1 MRASRR
7 PDEVG
12 AAGRFG
18 HAHNAAVS
26 MRLANPISI
35 YSSPALET
43 WLAHTLPHLE
53 DVRIAAVTAPSH
65 AGQSAQTVFIQV
77 HGVRDGARQVLDL
90 VLRRQLEGMDLFL
103 NSDLHWQCDV
113 LKAMARQAGVRV
125 PEVVGIEM
133 ERSVLGSPFYV
144 MTRITGRVVPQN
156 PNYNQAGWLTE
167 LTAEQRCLVW
177 TNNIKALAR
186 VHKVDWR
193 DGFEFMSGLTDGA
206 PGLEQYLHH
215 IERWFTWAANG
226 REQPVADAALEWLR
240 RNQPDNAPV
249 QVIWGDAIP
258 ANTLFA
264 DDLSVAALLDWEMA
278 ALGPGEIDLAWF
290 LLFDDFFSR
299 GMGVPRLAGLPDRE
313 QIIAT
318 YETEAGR
325 HVGNI
330 EYYEVLAMLRL
341 AIITVR
347 GCDRQIALGNISS
360 HSKALTHNPI
370 TAMIAHRLGLPV
382 PQVGADFAQLLSAA
396 GRAPAAS
403 IDLT

>member
-1 MRASRR
+1 MQ
-7 PDEVG
+7 
-12 AAGRFG
+12 
-18 HAHNAAVS
+18 
-26 MRLANPISI
+26 LANPISI

-53 DVRIAAVTAPSH
+53 DVRVAGVNAPSQ
-65 AGQSAQTVFIQV
+65 AGQSAETVFIQV
-77 HGVRDGARQVLDL
+77 HGVQGGMRQFLNL

-113 LKAMARQAGVRV
+113 LKAMARQPGVRV

-133 ERSVLGSPFYV
+133 DHSVLGSPFYV
-144 MTRITGRVVPQN
+144 MNRIEGRVVPQN

-177 TNNIKALAR
+177 TNNVKAIAR

-193 DGFEFMSGLTDGA
+193 DGFEFMSDSADGA
-206 PGLEQYLHH
+206 PGLEQYLQH

-226 REQPVADAALEWLR
+226 REQPVADAALQWLR
-240 RNQPDNAPV
+240 RNQPKNAPV
-249 QVIWGDAIP
+249 QVIWGDSIP

-264 DDLSVAALLDWEMA
+264 DDLRVEALIDWEMA

-290 LLFDDFFSR
+290 LLFDDFFSK

-313 QIIAT
+313 KVIAT
-318 YETEAGR
+318 YEMEAGR

-330 EYYEVLAMLRL
+330 DYYEVLAMFRL
-341 AIITVR
+341 AIIMVR
-347 GCDRQIALGNISS
+347 GCDRQIALGNISP

-382 PQVGADFAQLLSAA
+382 PQVGEDFAELLSA
-396 GRAPAAS
+396 GRR
-403 IDLT
+403 